1 MNEFVA
7 FFRSIWGLWLMGLF
21 VVIIAWAFWPRNR
34 KKFSDAAEI
43 PLRDD
48 EGQPPSGDKKS

>member
-1 MNEFVA
+1 MNDLVE

-21 VVIIAWAFWPRNR
+21 VAIVAWAFWPRNR

-48 EGQPPSGDKKS
+48 DEGLPPSDKKI